1 MSRASATASWYPDA
15 FSYQSYGRWTGTD
28 SSPSGRPAAADDAG
42 GEGGGGEGGGGGAA
56 GVAGGAGVTAG
67 DSGAGGTTLD
77 RDGMA
82 ADAAA
87 PSDDGDGNGGV
98 AREAEAGLE
107 GALPGHAHTAA
118 ARAAITS
125 NQPASAPMDP
135 SRRGETGGGA
145 TAGRGR
151 GAMPGAASFANTTP
165 QPTHSAAIGCR
176 RPQRGHCIS
185 P

>member
-1 MSRASATASWYPDA
+1 VA
-15 FSYQSYGRWTGTD
+15 
-28 SSPSGRPAAADDAG
+28 
-42 GEGGGGEGGGGGAA
+42 GAA
-56 GVAGGAGVTAG
+56 GVARGASVTAG
-67 DSGAGGTTLD
+67 DSGAGGTTFD

-87 PSDDGDGNGGV
+87 PSDDGDGNGG
-98 AREAEAGLE
+98 EAGLE

-125 NQPASAPMDP
+125 NQPASAPTEP
-135 SRRGETGGGA
+135 SRRGESGVGA